1 MEPNPY
7 QAPQQPD
14 GLRESEGPLGADRA
28 IQLLTEI
35 RDTQQESLAL
45 TRDALA
51 RQRRANQM
59 MMAVVLFLVV
69 GFMIPMTVIIY
80 AAIFIPPPPST
91 TLPTADRPAVLLA
104 DFVHGTSAMVSPC
117 PSIPS
122 PDLGLVEWWQ
132 SEALLEAKSGG

>member
-35 RDTQQESLAL
+35 RDAQQESLAL

-51 RQRRANQM
+51 RQKRALRM
-59 MMAVVLFLVV
+59 MVAVVTFLLVV
-69 GFMIPMTVIIY
+69 IVIPMTVIIY

-91 TLPTADRPAVLLA
+91 TLPTARPTGQVL
-104 DFVHGTSAMVSPC
+104 P
-117 PSIPS
+117 
-122 PDLGLVEWWQ
+122 
-132 SEALLEAKSGG
+132 